1 MSRTTLHV
9 TGAEAH
15 AKATAWADAGGP
27 DGALHAKDRAR
38 YIEFWTDEFLA
49 MDREDFEAQ

>member
-27 DGALHAKDRAR
+27 DGALRPQDRAR

-49 MDREDFEAQ
+49 MDREDFEAS